1 MAVYRFAYIAAL
13 AAAVVFSQAYA
24 GHLSSVML
32 ITFAVLPAVS
42 FIFTF
47 TAKIAFFFRFDISE
61 DTVEKNNPLKVRI
74 FIKNRFIFPSSTT
87 YIKASMPGFSEKKR
101 RTDYFFSRPVS
112 D

>member
-32 ITFAVLPAVS
+32 ITLAVLPVVS

-47 TAKIAFFFRFDISE
+47 TAKIAFFF
-61 DTVEKNNPLKVRI
+61 
-74 FIKNRFIFPSSTT
+74 
-87 YIKASMPGFSEKKR
+87 
-101 RTDYFFSRPVS
+101 
-112 D
+112 